1 MKLFYGVI
9 LGLLVLASACAQQPQ
24 AVQPTQAE
32 EQPAAEPQQE
42 EASEPMDQADD
53 AMENEAKA
61 ASGDVRMVGK
71 EGFDP
76 MEVTINAGDSLTWVN
91 DDKKALTLTIFK
103 KGKWYLNSNVIE
115 PGQSFEQEFKEAG
128 EYDYWTL
135 AYGVKGKITVQ

>member
-42 EASEPMDQADD
+42 EASESMEQADD
-53 AMENEAKA
+53 AMENA
-61 ASGDVRMVGK
+61 ASSDVRIVGK

-76 MEVTINAGDSLTWVN
+76 MEVTINAGDSLTWIN
-91 DDKKALTLTIFK
+91 DDKKELTLTIFK

>member
-42 EASEPMDQADD
+42 EASESMEQADD
-53 AMENEAKA
+53 AIENA
-61 ASGDVRMVGK
+61 ASSDVRIVGK

-76 MEVTINAGDSLTWVN
+76 TEVTIHAGDSLTWVN